1 MNHENIKAA
10 IFDASGISRT
20 IKRISHEI
28 LEKNDVSA
36 QIIIKNPSGQDR
48 YYTVE
53 QNTSGYGVI
62 QDVNYNYSGYRVLI
76 PSRDLSQIGNYQV
89 FIKLVDKASGH
100 TVIKSLSGLTN
111 KGAVT
116 QQALG
121 DTLMTVTEQS
131 GVKLAVANRKN
142 DTIIQESSVKVE
154 NQQLIIE
161 GKAYIPNYE
170 MINKNDVST
179 QIVIKNP
186 SGQDRYYTVE
196 QNTSGYGVKG
206 NFNYSYSGYK
216 VSIPSSDLSQLGDY
230 KVYIKMVDQTTGHT
244 VIKTLSNLKN
254 STLKFSLMGNRQ
266 LVISNTSSVMFT
278 IK

>member
-1 MNHENIKAA
+1 M
-10 IFDASGISRT
+10 
-20 IKRISHEI
+20 
-28 LEKNDVSA
+28 
-36 QIIIKNPSGQDR
+36 
-48 YYTVE
+48 
-53 QNTSGYGVI
+53 
-62 QDVNYNYSGYRVLI
+62 
-76 PSRDLSQIGNYQV
+76 
-89 FIKLVDKASGH
+89 
-100 TVIKSLSGLTN
+100 
-111 KGAVT
+111 
-116 QQALG
+116 
-121 DTLMTVTEQS
+121 
-131 GVKLAVANRKN
+131 AVANRKN

-154 NQQLIIE
+154 NQQLVIE

-206 NFNYSYSGYK
+206 NFNYSYSGYR
-216 VSIPSSDLSQLGDY
+216 VSIPNSDLSQLGDY